1 MLVAYFD
8 FCSNVPLNNTYKNAV
23 HFTTNEE
30 RIAFFQNYIKISTGS
45 NVQYNF
51 NFKPNPNSLTTTLVI
66 NFEGS
71 PFTKRTIYNIN
82 YILVHQNFDNE
93 TEPTEGYYFVTG
105 VRCIRKDVV
114 EFSLELD
121 VMSTYPYKLAW
132 DTRNKVFVERKHCNR
147 FRPLNQTD
155 MIFDDTYANNGDELD
170 GIFKGQYPVSPV
182 YFEQNKNPYDE
193 DEQISDN
200 LTRSEVYELISKY
213 QWEMLIT
220 TEAINKNLGYF
231 SMMGGTDFSVSNV
244 NDSVITANNLNVE
257 NGIQYYSSKL
267 FNSNSEVDSG
277 VYVYIYPKYTDR
289 LGQVNMR
296 TIVGNIE
303 SLKPIMFGSDV
314 NGVVNVTFLKEPQL
328 EEISTIVNR
337 MIIPHNFVYGIIGRY
352 AKKGTIVVPSN
363 ATGGAT
369 TRSVDNFIYFDF
381 IPYTRDANKI
391 NIIPSSQ
398 ENNDTIRY
406 RTSFDDNHR
415 FQCQLFLRDIDY
427 ANDKVWT
434 FENDGFSFYDLIR
447 TESLDV
453 NDVKRMNHE
462 PKMFKPPYTRY
473 VMNSLIS
480 TSEGFEINP
489 LVLRFNKCSL
499 ISKFTP
505 TPSLT
510 RFSYFIKPIV
520 EWTPYTYLEELN
532 IGVIS
537 TMDYSLP
544 IKIDKYAEYVA
555 EKRNFAISGL
565 VTPVASSLGVSAGI
579 LGATAQ
585 YNPSAFFSSLG
596 GASIGIASAFTSAM
610 NYATTVD
617 NLINAPDSVKNTGN
631 DALSDFGLNVPLLPY
646 IVKYEMTE
654 AQKRQVFDYYYMFG
668 YKVSSFFDMEE
679 CFGRQRFNY
688 IKTLDDELYEKI
700 TTNDSLSNEVRV
712 KIQDI
717 FNKGV
722 TMWEPSY
729 AGEMSIEFENL
740 EK

>member
-147 FRPLNQTD
+147 FSPFTGTNA
-155 MIFDDTYANNGDELD
+155 IFNGEYANNGDELD
-170 GIFKGQYPVSPV
+170 TIFKAQYPTEPF

-193 DEQISDN
+193 DEQISEN

-220 TEAINKNLGYF
+220 TEAIN
-231 SMMGGTDFSVSNV
+231 
-244 NDSVITANNLNVE
+244 NNLNYFALPTAISGTTITLTNLSVPTIKFE
-257 NGIQYYSSKL
+257 TTKL
-267 FNSNSEVDSG
+267 FNSKNELDSG
-277 VYVYIYPKYTDR
+277 VYVYIYPKYSENTHQLKMYQLYND
-289 LGQVNMR
+289 
-296 TIVGNIE
+296 IENI
-303 SLKPIMFGSDV
+303 KPITMGFERMGF
-314 NGVVNVTFLKEPQL
+314 TYPIFMKEPQL
-328 EEISTIVNR
+328 EAVSTTVNR
-337 MIIPHNFVYGIIGRY
+337 LQIPINFVYSLIGRY
-352 AKKGTIVVPSN
+352 ARKGTISVPN
-363 ATGGAT
+363 FVGG
-369 TRSVDNFIYFDF
+369 VDYGMRLVNDFIYFEMY
-381 IPYTRDANKI
+381 PYTRDVNKI
-391 NIIPSSQ
+391 NILPSSQ
-398 ENNDTIRY
+398 ENDDYVYIDDTY
-406 RTSFDDNHR
+406 FGDDHR
-415 FQCQLFLRDIDY
+415 IQTQIFLRDIDY

-434 FENDGFSFYDLIR
+434 FENSFFSFYNYIR
-447 TESLDV
+447 IQDRNV
-453 NDVKRMNHE
+453 NNLKNMRLE
-462 PKMFKPPYTRY
+462 PKMYKPPYSRFI
-473 VMNSLIS
+473 MNSLIS
-480 TSEGFEINP
+480 TNEGFEINP
-489 LVLRFNKCSL
+489 LLLNNNKCN
-499 ISKFTP
+499 IITKFTP

-520 EWTPYTYLEELN
+520 GETPYNYMEDLN

-544 IKIDKYAEYVA
+544 IKIDRYAEYVT

-565 VTPVASSLGVSAGI
+565 ATPVASSLGVSAGI

-729 AGEMSIEFENL
+729 AVEMSIEFENL